1 MNFELKRAS
10 RLEEEKMQHEAYMLE
25 RQKKLDQEVEE
36 RNKSIR
42 MGDEKRQKLIED
54 DVTRN

>member
-42 MGDEKRQKLIED
+42 MVDEKRQKLIED